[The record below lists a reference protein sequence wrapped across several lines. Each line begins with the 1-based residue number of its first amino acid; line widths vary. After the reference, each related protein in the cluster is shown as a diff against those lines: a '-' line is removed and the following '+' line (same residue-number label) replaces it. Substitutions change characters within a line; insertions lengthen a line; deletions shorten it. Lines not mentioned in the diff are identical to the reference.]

1 VAKQKN
7 GEESFA
13 TADTAEQFAL
23 ALQKRMASGDA
34 TTSEAKF
41 AELVAQLRG
50 WTAGKIPRPSSA
62 PATEPPPTLKLP
74 VEEPQW

>member
-1 VAKQKN
+1 MSKQKN

-34 TTSEAKF
+34 TTAEAKF
-41 AELVAQLRG
+41 AEMVAQLRG
-50 WTAGKIPRPSSA
+50 WTKTPKPSA
-62 PATEPPPTLKLP
+62 PATESPATAKPLL
-74 VEEPQW
+74 VEEPHW